1 MKKLLILLAIFVF
14 VISQDKPKCSPLE
27 RYSVRAGKC
36 VCKYGEN
43 PKTGSCV
50 RRQIPTCR
58 RLCPEGKK
66 LVYPCRCVGGGMKC
80 PFGQDKNG
88 KCIRKPH
95 CGPGMIYSK
104 KLKRCVRK
112 PKEEAQTN

>member
-50 RRQIPTCR
+50 RRQIPQCR
-58 RLCPEGKK
+58 IKCPKGQRL
-66 LVYPCRCVGGGMKC
+66 VHPCRCVDDGMKC
-80 PFGQDKNG
+80 LFGQDNNG
-88 KCIRKPH
+88 KCLKKPL

-104 KLKRCVRK
+104 KLKRCLRK
-112 PKEEAQTN
+112 PKEE